1 MTSKNTGFPEPLT
14 GRLERGIQLAC
25 DSLFSLSFKASN
37 PFYFGSRNVVLVTF
51 LKKLLEVKFLD
62 KKYEWGFH

>member
-1 MTSKNTGFPEPLT
+1 MASENTGSPEPLT

-25 DSLFSLSFKASN
+25 DSLFSPLFKASN

-51 LKKLLEVKFLD
+51 LEKLLEVKFLD
-62 KKYEWGFH
+62 KKYK